1 MSFLGL
7 LAASALALQSGP
19 EVRQIVSFRFLQG
32 ASDAA
37 IRIFREEALPL
48 YKANEPMLRF
58 RAYREV
64 ESPEPL
70 DLVVVS
76 SFRGLEGMDG
86 SNRALSEE
94 AAKRGTRVGDIYGRI
109 SASSDGHRDELVAMD
124 PRLSFGD
131 VDGAGLVV
139 LVRLRLAPGRRA
151 DYEALLRERLVPW
164 EKETRIAAGSDSGR
178 FLLSDGFDFFRI
190 LGIENLAAW
199 QRYVEAA
206 REAPFA
212 SELDGWIAESRQ
224 VILAPVR
231 ELFVR

>member
-1 MSFLGL
+1 MTISLDPADGRSL
-7 LAASALALQSGP
+7 LARRAADRRVTAFGMALAAGYLALTVLSVLAP
-19 EVRQIVSFRFLQG
+19 PALRMG
-32 ASDAA
+32 AW
-37 IRIFREEALPL
+37 LPL
-48 YKANEPMLRF
+48 HLLLA
-58 RAYREV
+58 
-64 ESPEPL
+64 
-70 DLVVVS
+70 
-76 SFRGLEGMDG
+76 G
-86 SNRALSEE
+86 
-94 AAKRGTRVGDIYGRI
+94 AAATAVAGVMPFFAAGVASVPPAATPIRVAG
-109 SASSDGHRDELVAMD
+109 VA
-124 PRLSFGD
+124 G
-131 VDGAGLVV
+131 VAVGAGLVV

>member
-1 MSFLGL
+1 MNVSL
-7 LAASALALQSGP
+7 LLLSAAVTVQSAA
-19 EVRQIVSFRFLQG
+19 EVRQIVTFRFQG
-32 ASDAA
+32 GESGAA
-37 IRIFREEALPL
+37 IQIFREEALPL
-48 YKANEPMLRF
+48 YEANPPMLRF

-76 SFRGLEGMDG
+76 SFLGLEGMDG
-86 SNRALSEE
+86 SNRGLAEE
-94 AAKRGTRVGDIYGRI
+94 AAKRKTRVGDIYGRI
-109 SASSDGHRDELVAMD
+109 SASSAGHRDELVEMD
-124 PRLSFGD
+124 PPLSFGD
-131 VDGAGLVV
+131 VDGAPLVV
-139 LVRLRLAPGRRA
+139 LVRLRITAGRRS
-151 DYEALLRERLVPW
+151 DYETLLRERLVPW
-164 EKETRIAAGSDSGR
+164 ERETRIVKGSDSGR

-190 LGIENLAAW
+190 LGLENLAAW

-206 REAPFA
+206 RGAPFA